1 MRRALIFLLIGLF
14 FAILFVYLLS
24 NLSVWNTDE
33 LVKILDRLNIKS
45 GESFELF
52 IEESKSAGII
62 FDYLNLRNIVVIF
75 ITWSATF
82 VCLFSALHMFVDKLF
97 KRKIKEEP
105 DYITAIRRGIF
116 IILMVDFLVI
126 LRLFLGATTIG
137 LITFIAFLTSF
148 LLIELNIY
156 RTKRKQK
163 RGENQKGDAI
173 ILESSRDN

>member
-14 FAILFVYLLS
+14 FALLLAYLLS

-33 LVKILDRLNIKS
+33 LLKILERLDIKS
-45 GESFELF
+45 NKSFELF

-62 FDYLNLRNIVVIF
+62 FDYLNLRNIIVIF
-75 ITWSATF
+75 LIWSATF
-82 VCLFSALHMFVDKLF
+82 VCLFSSSHMFIDKLF

-105 DYITAIRRGIF
+105 DYVTAIRRGIF
-116 IILMVDFLVI
+116 IILMINFLII

-137 LITFIAFLTSF
+137 LVTFVAFLVSF

-156 RTKRKQK
+156 RTKRKKKKPQVSDD
-163 RGENQKGDAI
+163 EIVSVEKG
-173 ILESSRDN
+173 SKP